1 MVQHGSNHIRGLQVS
16 VLERKNACTGIP
28 VSRVDPVTKNQKG
41 PGSRGFCAECHNL
54 TNNFCITCRRWL
66 CSPHLPANRTNSKKP
81 GPVDAPRFVKFK
93 FDGNNYVKG
102 EEICGVLSCW
112 LKGHQKALEK
122 DGACQRGWCE
132 FDDECS
138 SITSF

>member
-66 CSPHLPANRTNSKKP
+66 CSPHLPANRTNSKK
-81 GPVDAPRFVKFK
+81 
-93 FDGNNYVKG
+93 FDMNNYAKG
-102 EEICGVLSCW
+102 EEICGVLSCS

-122 DGACQRGWCE
+122 DGTRHRVLNVSVLCYLC
-132 FDDECS
+132 CLK
-138 SITSF
+138 